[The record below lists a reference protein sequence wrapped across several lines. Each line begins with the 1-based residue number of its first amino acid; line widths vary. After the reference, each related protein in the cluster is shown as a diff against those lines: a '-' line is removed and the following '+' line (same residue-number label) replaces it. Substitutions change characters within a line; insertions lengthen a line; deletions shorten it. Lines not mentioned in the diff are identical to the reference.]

1 MLQVKWY
8 AVLPAVFY
16 GCETWSVTEDYRLT
30 TFENSAEED
39 QWG

>member
-8 AVLPAVFY
+8 AVLPTVFY

-30 TFENSAEED
+30 AFENSAEED